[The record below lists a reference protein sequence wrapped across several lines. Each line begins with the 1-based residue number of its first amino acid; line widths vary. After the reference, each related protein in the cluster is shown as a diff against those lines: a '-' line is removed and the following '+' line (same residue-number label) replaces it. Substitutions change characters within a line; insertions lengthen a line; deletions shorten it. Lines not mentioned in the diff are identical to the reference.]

1 MSLRG
6 VAMFSS
12 RKSIEISKIL
22 FLTLVLGLLSCT
34 KKSVQQQNTKVL
46 DVTPLNVIK
55 AMEIS
60 ANTALASAVVEVKKE
75 EKLEAKKPVVKLVIK
90 TIPKVTPKAVLKV
103 AKERAPKVASKIITQ
118 KVSQKIS
125 ATKELK
131 TTTNENASVSKTIA
145 NKERPLV
152 TPSITFASTVNSS
165 LHQMDDPRRVV
176 VNTTSIGVKFRLRNG
191 VSISTKLAMGKKLT
205 GMRNQSLK
213 DSYISVSKNLLK
225 ISESLN
231 LSGSAVVL
239 MPISEYSREVSML
252 QTGYSLSPTLSLDLS
267 KAGLKGFGLS
277 YSPSFSQKFHR
288 MEVSAG
294 GSSNTQFSFGH
305 SAGLSYSP
313 AEKWS
318 LGIDGSYAK
327 SYTYQGNESD
337 SYSIDQY
344 VSYAPIKNLGLSLSH
359 SRGGNVLAA
368 NGKDYDIELFNADNS
383 SVAFGLNYTYK

>member
-1 MSLRG
+1 
-6 VAMFSS
+6 MFSS

-75 EKLEAKKPVVKLVIK
+75 EKLEAKKPVAKLVIK
-90 TIPKVTPKAVLKV
+90 TIPKVVLKV
-103 AKERAPKVASKIITQ
+103 AKEIAPKVASKIITQ

-131 TTTNENASVSKTIA
+131 TNTNKNVSVSKTTT

-152 TPSITFASTVNSS
+152 TPSITFASTISSS

-252 QTGYSLSPTLSLDLS
+252 QTGYYLSPTLSLDLS

-288 MEVSAG
+288 MEVTTG
-294 GSSNTQFSFGH
+294 GSSNTQFSLGH